1 MFASVRG
8 VASQVQQ
15 GGGSSSCIVARTAVR
30 RCPHGPIAAAARLA
44 SGQRSVS
51 MMPGV
56 STFDGDFTQPSVI
69 PESANARVLE
79 LMKTGRLFRY
89 SAKDA
94 DDSDAA
100 LAEKAVADYIGQK
113 YCIGEF
119 CQVSP

>member
-1 MFASVRG
+1 M
-8 VASQVQQ
+8 
-15 GGGSSSCIVARTAVR
+15 
-30 RCPHGPIAAAARLA
+30 A